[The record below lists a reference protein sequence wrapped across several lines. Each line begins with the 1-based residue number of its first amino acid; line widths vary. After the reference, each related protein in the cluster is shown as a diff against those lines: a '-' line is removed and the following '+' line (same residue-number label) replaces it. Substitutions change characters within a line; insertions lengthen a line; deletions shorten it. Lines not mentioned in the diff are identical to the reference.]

1 MLVASQSC
9 HQYKPS
15 PTSITNINETHKTN
29 QDISSCDFKRKILK
43 NIFSSSGFLGINFE
57 IYPGAEFMMIRS
69 FRRFVQIKVKMQI
82 STGDEVSIWRKWWT
96 YIAYYA
102 LIWRLSTGIIT
113 GYVGDKD
120 KRTSTAT
127 PIVCN
132 YCVVRCADW
141 DSTVRIRPSI
151 IICVFFGSLCRKR
164 PKCVGCKIISFDLW

>member
-1 MLVASQSC
+1 MAVIVLRFWWHLKVVTNANGLE
-9 HQYKPS
+9 HPS
-15 PTSITNINETHKTN
+15 PTSITNIDEPHKTDHCN
-29 QDISSCDFKRKILK
+29 LSVFKRKIVK

-120 KRTSTAT
+120 KRTSAAT

-132 YCVVRCADW
+132 YWVVRCADW

-151 IICVFFGSLCRKR
+151 IICVFFR
-164 PKCVGCKIISFDLW
+164 